1 MEKLG
6 YEAGSHPFQP
16 LQKQQQEDA
25 SNDSKLQR
33 EDEPV
38 EAEHLADAQQ
48 RVGGGAA
55 PPLECLCSN
64 RPQNK
69 ASLADCTDSA

>member
-1 MEKLG
+1 MRQ
-6 YEAGSHPFQP
+6 GSHPFQP

-25 SNDSKLQR
+25 SDDRKLQR

-48 RVGGGAA
+48 RVGCGAA
-55 PPLECLCSN
+55 PPLE
-64 RPQNK
+64 
-69 ASLADCTDSA
+69 